1 MSFGFSRTSLTAPSP
16 PTLTVTP
23 RPLKRKR
30 SILDFTEL
38 STPFVIGRHLK
49 RAKSENVSL
58 LKRYMIG
65 CGHLIY
71 VKSDTRERDDNEDII
86 PLAVPLKKSYAPS
99 SDLPQKDMVALYFDD
114 IDRTVVSQSKS
125 KSHLFAAPDFSIM
138 NPYLFPWIRYNSV
151 NSQINL
157 TRNHIKH
164 VAFRIWEYL
173 ATQKRVPIKYEDVI
187 GQPENV
193 PLGDVRGWWWES
205 DGEYP
210 RGYDAWYAT
219 NNGYLPGTRH
229 IALEMLMLSR
239 GLSSGSL
246 ESIGEALA
254 DSSKHT
260 WLDGR

>member
-1 MSFGFSRTSLTAPSP
+1 MSFGSSRTSLNSPSP
-16 PTLTVTP
+16 PTLTVEP
-23 RPLKRKR
+23 PPLKRKR

-38 STPFVIGRHLK
+38 ANPFVNGRHLK

-58 LKRYMIG
+58 LKRYTIG

-71 VKSDTRERDDNEDII
+71 VKSDTRERDENEDVI

-138 NPYLFPWIRYNSV
+138 NPYLFPWIRFNSM
-151 NSQINL
+151 NPQINL
-157 TRNHIKH
+157 TRIHIKH
-164 VAFRIWEYL
+164 VAFRIWEHL
-173 ATQKRVPIKYEDVI
+173 ATQKRVVIKYEDVM

-219 NNGYLPGTRH
+219 NNGSLPGTH
-229 IALEMLMLSR
+229 PIFSEMLMMSR
-239 GLSSGSL
+239 GLPSRSL
-246 ESIGEALA
+246 ESVAKTLA
-254 DSSKHT
+254 HSSQHSR
-260 WLDGR
+260 LDDR